1 MIMKSGFDSN
11 TIQNHTGRVI
21 RDISRLDSEKSKVC
35 PRLHVANSF
44 HPCICLQ
51 RTQCCIWNLPLLA
64 VRIGFYSKVL
74 IDWIVSTNRWL
85 FKQFL
90 WNNIR
95 RGIQKQRSCA
105 LEIAVMVEHW
115 ILETFV
121 GLSDVPRDLAD
132 WIKTFCLK
140 NEKRWTIE
148 SQEIGGG
155 SLSRVISQNEL
166 RCDTETG
173 HRSSTSLKR

>member
-1 MIMKSGFDSN
+1 MLHLKPSASGSAHRF
-11 TIQNHTGRVI
+11 
-21 RDISRLDSEKSKVC
+21 
-35 PRLHVANSF
+35 
-44 HPCICLQ
+44 
-51 RTQCCIWNLPLLA
+51 
-64 VRIGFYSKVL
+64 FYSKVL

-140 NEKRWTIE
+140 NEKR
-148 SQEIGGG
+148 
-155 SLSRVISQNEL
+155 
-166 RCDTETG
+166 
-173 HRSSTSLKR
+173 